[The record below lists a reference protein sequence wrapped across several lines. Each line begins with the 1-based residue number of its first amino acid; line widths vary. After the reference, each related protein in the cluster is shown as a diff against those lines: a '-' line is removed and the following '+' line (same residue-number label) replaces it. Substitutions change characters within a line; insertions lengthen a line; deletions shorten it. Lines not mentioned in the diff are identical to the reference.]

1 MALKL
6 NQMMRAWQSRDWW
19 FRTIAANNPDAVVI
33 ALEQVGVTLPNEV
46 TLEQILQGIEIAKA
60 DGQSDAL
67 FARLRNV
74 AVDWN
79 SLTGAFKVSLGAYL
93 QQLADNSGKQMLVAG
108 NGSGSSSNSGGFDW
122 GDMDMWGE
130 IHDAIFNGVSTIV
143 GKGNTQPNTQPE
155 TPQTTE
161 EPAFD
166 WTNHI
171 GVIAIAIGLLGVAI
185 AIAVSGTKKR
195 SDK

>member
-1 MALKL
+1 MAVKL
-6 NQMMRAWQSRDWW
+6 NSMMRAWQSRDWW
-19 FRTIAANNPDAVVI
+19 FRTIAANNPDATVI
-33 ALEQVGVTLPNEV
+33 ALEQVGVSLPNEV
-46 TLEQILQGIEIAKA
+46 TLEQILQGIEVAKA
-60 DGQSDAL
+60 DGQSEAL
-67 FARLRNV
+67 FARLKNV

-79 SLTGAFKVSLGAYL
+79 SLTGAFKVSLGAYM

-108 NGSGSSSNSGGFDW
+108 NGTNENSGGFDW

-143 GKGNTQPNTQPE
+143 GGKPATQPAPAPDTVQEGNNTG
-155 TPQTTE
+155 
-161 EPAFD
+161 FD

-171 GVIAIAIGLLGVAI
+171 GVIAVALGLLGVAI

-195 SDK
+195 SEK